1 MKNNINKGFK
11 FTLGKTIFI
20 VTKVNENKVYFTDL
34 KHVTIVVTIMSL
46 KTLRKVRKYYT
57 HKVILTSLY

>member
-34 KHVTIVVTIMSL
+34 NCHYSCHDYEFEDIAKG
-46 KTLRKVRKYYT
+46 KQ
-57 HKVILTSLY
+57 ILYA

>member
-34 KHVTIVVTIMSL
+34 KHHYSCHDYEFEDIA
-46 KTLRKVRKYYT
+46 KGEK
-57 HKVILTSLY
+57 ILYA